1 MRKPGPAPVAALL
14 AAVLVG
20 SVLVGSGL
28 AGPATAQG
36 LAKSLRPLS
45 RPVVD
50 MAANSQTTTQTL
62 VSAAARSAGGAASLR
77 PRPRPAVQ
85 TAPAA
90 LPPVPDAPL
99 PSVAL
104 ALPATPAP
112 ESVAP
117 PAQVAAPMT
126 PLVRP
131 LARPEG
137 LITPASQA
145 QPKPEKSGGLFGG
158 KKKKQAAAPTAGSIC
173 GDPVIKGERLSR
185 ITNKVQGCGI
195 EDPVRVTS
203 IDGIRLSQP
212 ATLDCA
218 AATALRRWI
227 DTGLRPAYGRSTVVE
242 LKIAA
247 HYICRPRNNKKGAKV
262 SEHGRGRA
270 IDIAGI
276 VTSEGRTQMVYKGFD
291 ATMRKAYK
299 AACGTF
305 GTTLGPG
312 SDGYHED
319 HMHFDVPARARSP
332 YCR

>member
-1 MRKPGPAPVAALL
+1 MRKAAPALLAALL
-14 AAVLVG
+14 AVVLVG
-20 SVLVGSGL
+20 
-28 AGPATAQG
+28 PASAQG

-45 RPVVD
+45 RPGAD

-62 VSAAARSAGGAASLR
+62 VSAAARPAGGATSLR
-77 PRPRPAVQ
+77 PRPRP
-85 TAPAA
+85 APAA
-90 LPPVPDAPL
+90 LPPVPDATV

-104 ALPATPAP
+104 ALPDAPAP
-112 ESVAP
+112 ESAAP
-117 PAQVAAPMT
+117 ATQMAAPMT

-145 QPKPEKSGGLFGG
+145 QPKPQTQPKPEKSGGLFGS
-158 KKKKQAAAPTAGSIC
+158 KKKKQPVTTAGSIC

-227 DTGLRPAYGRSTVVE
+227 DNGLRPAYGRSTVVE

-276 VTSEGRTQMVYKGFD
+276 VTSDGRTHMVYKGFD
-291 ATMRKAYK
+291 ATMRKAYRS
-299 AACGTF
+299 ACGTF

-319 HMHFDVPARARSP
+319 HMHFDVPAKARSP